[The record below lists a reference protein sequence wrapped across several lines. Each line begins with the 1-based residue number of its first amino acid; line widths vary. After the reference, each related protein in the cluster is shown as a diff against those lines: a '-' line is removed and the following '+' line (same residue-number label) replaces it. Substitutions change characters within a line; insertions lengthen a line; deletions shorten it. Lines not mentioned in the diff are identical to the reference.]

1 MTATPRSAIATPPAL
16 MTGPEL
22 RAWREHWLLTQAQ
35 LARWLGIH
43 TNTYNRWEN
52 GLRDIPRYLRPALAS
67 LELDL
72 AAELRA
78 RANGLPTATP

>member
-1 MTATPRSAIATPPAL
+1 MTATPAITITPAQ
-16 MTGPEL
+16 MSGPEL
-22 RAWREHWLLTQAQ
+22 RAWREHWLVTQAQ

-43 TNTYNRWEN
+43 VNTLVRWEKSE
-52 GLRDIPRYLRPALAS
+52 RDIPRYLRPALAS